1 MRNKFLGTGQPGY
14 HPLRKIRI
22 CLHGLALAMRYDF
35 SVAYKLALSAVVLA
49 VALLM
54 RDTVDVLLVAVATAQ
69 MLMAEIFNS
78 ALEAVCDYLTAR
90 EDRRVAAIKDM
101 AAAAAGLSIAA
112 WVAVLVGEVV
122 LAFM

>member
-14 HPLRKIRI
+14 HPLRKIRV
-22 CLHGLALAMRYDF
+22 CLHGLALAVRYDF
-35 SVAYKLALSAVVLA
+35 SVAYKLGLSAVVLVVA
-49 VALLM
+49 VLL

-90 EDRRVAAIKDM
+90 EDRRVGAIKDM

-122 LAFM
+122 LVLV